1 MVRAAKAQAY
11 AATQPKVRRRKA
23 PAPAGLQ
30 PVIGSSSDCLSLY
43 YASPSDRIGIIKRG
57 LPALD
62 AADIIER
69 ISVTKGEALR
79 AVNIPQATM
88 TRWVKLRGR
97 LPPAESERVLG
108 VGRLLG
114 QVEAIVR
121 ESGNPDGFDA
131 SAWLT
136 RWLREPLPA
145 LAGARPLDMLDTIE
159 GQRLVSDMLSR
170 MQSGAYV

>member
-1 MVRAAKAQAY
+1 MVRAANEQTGA
-11 AATQPKVRRRKA
+11 
-23 PAPAGLQ
+23 AGLRGRHRKVTTAAAL
-30 PVIGSSSDCLSLY
+30 PPRLEPTPDYLGLY
-43 YASPSDRIGIIKRG
+43 YASPSDTINLIKRG
-57 LPALD
+57 LAASD
-62 AADIIER
+62 AAEIIER

-121 ESGNPDGFDA
+121 ESGNPDRFDA

-136 RWLREPLPA
+136 RWLSEPLSA
-145 LAGARPLDMLDTIE
+145 LDGARPLDMLDTIE
-159 GQRLVSDMLSR
+159 GQRLISEMLAR